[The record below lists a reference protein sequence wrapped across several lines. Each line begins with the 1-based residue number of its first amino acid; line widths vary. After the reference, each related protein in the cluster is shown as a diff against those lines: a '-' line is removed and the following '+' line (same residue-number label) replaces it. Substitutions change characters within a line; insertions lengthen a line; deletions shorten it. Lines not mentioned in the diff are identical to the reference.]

1 MLLGGLRVAGAV
13 GDDGGIAELLFQF
26 AIANEQL
33 LEDRPHGRGA
43 SRVGH
48 GGGRATDPEIDLL
61 PRGGTH
67 GFLLADEAQ
76 SAAVAADRRK
86 LFGGFGASAASPVSP
101 GFLRLSQLYL
111 LWNFST
117 RPVVS
122 TNFILPVK
130 NGWQA
135 EQIST
140 VMFFFV
146 LRVTNLLPQ
155 PQVTVA
161 STYSG

>member
-1 MLLGGLRVAGAV
+1 RF
-13 GDDGGIAELLFQF
+13 AE
-26 AIANEQL
+26 
-33 LEDRPHGRGA
+33 A
-43 SRVGH
+43 SRKATLLRSVANHLPWDYQNGWS
-48 GGGRATDPEIDLL
+48 GR
-61 PRGGTH
+61 RY
-67 GFLLADEAQ
+67 F
-76 SAAVAADRRK
+76 AV
-86 LFGGFGASAASPVSP
+86 SSVASPC
-101 GFLRLSQLYL
+101 FLRLSQLYFF
-111 LWNFST
+111 WNFST

-140 VMFFFV
+140 VMFFLV

-161 STYSG
+161 STYSGWIPDFMTVLRRLSASLDG

>member
-1 MLLGGLRVAGAV
+1 MMTNAPLSGRGDRNNVPKNERGKRKTPSTFCLV
-13 GDDGGIAELLFQF
+13 GDEPSYF
-26 AIANEQL
+26 
-33 LEDRPHGRGA
+33 
-43 SRVGH
+43 
-48 GGGRATDPEIDLL
+48 
-61 PRGGTH
+61 
-67 GFLLADEAQ
+67 
-76 SAAVAADRRK
+76 
-86 LFGGFGASAASPVSP
+86 AASS

-111 LWNFST
+111 RWNFST

-140 VMFFFV
+140 VIFCRV

-155 PQVTVA
+155 PQVTVV
-161 STYSG
+161 SSYLG